1 MAKKKDPRLTLNSI
15 TKAVRALGYRKVEL
29 VRGRGYF
36 YWSGGIANR
45 FSEQG
50 VYGIFRLSG
59 MTLKAWVND
68 FKRRV
73 AEARSRGMLSKYK
86 PPRTIRIVR

>member
-1 MAKKKDPRLTLNSI
+1 MARLTLNSI

-36 YWSGGIANR
+36 YWSGGIAGS
-45 FSEQG
+45 FYESG
-50 VYGIFRLSG
+50 VYTNQLRAL
-59 MTLKAWVND
+59 TLRQWVKD

-73 AEARSRGMLSKYK
+73 AEVRSR
-86 PPRTIRIVR
+86 RTF